1 MDRRLSNGINLS
13 FAASYK
19 QDGQRR
25 PILYVTSHNEKLPTP
40 LVATI
45 KSSLSAGRSQG
56 VSMRL
61 TALPVADSVAENL
74 IISEIN
80 LSKSISSKDIPAAVL
95 AETT

>member
-1 MDRRLSNGINLS
+1 
-13 FAASYK
+13 
-19 QDGQRR
+19 
-25 PILYVTSHNEKLPTP
+25 
-40 LVATI
+40 
-45 KSSLSAGRSQG
+45 
-56 VSMRL
+56 MRL